1 MNTYNN
7 IRFGEQ
13 ESNTLFRVV
22 DSVLIFSVL
31 YLVSLCYLGEF
42 SKTYYFTGAFS
53 ALLFVFFAENN
64 GLYRRFESSS
74 SSNHLSPIASSW
86 IKAILCILLMAFFT
100 HWSQIHSRVVIAV
113 WMVLTPI
120 ALVGSRYLANALQ
133 TLHFKK
139 HAYKQKAIIIGMTGT
154 GVKLASDI
162 THNATHSLKLVG
174 FFDDRSEP
182 RNIDPESFA
191 NCGAEYRGSIRDGLK
206 LAKCRSVR
214 HVYIAIPTWNA
225 ERVQSIVRQFS
236 DTTAHVYLVPDVN
249 TFELMQ
255 ARWRNIG
262 GSPTISIQD
271 TPFYGFSSV
280 VKRMQDIVLASAILA
295 LISPVLAVVALGVK
309 VSSRGPIIFKQMRYG
324 LDGKEIKVWKFR
336 SMSVMDNGT
345 VVKQAT
351 KNDVRVTKFG
361 RFIRSTSLDEL
372 PQFINVLQGKMSIV
386 GPRPHAVAHNEEY
399 RQIVDKYMLRH
410 KVKPGIT
417 GLAQI
422 SGYRGET
429 DTLEKME
436 KRVEYDLK
444 YIQHWS
450 LLLDLKIVFLTVFKG
465 FISKTAY

>member
-7 IRFGEQ
+7 IRLGEQ
-13 ESNTLFRVV
+13 ESSTLLRVI
-22 DSVLIFSVL
+22 DSVIIVAVL
-31 YLVSLCYLGEF
+31 YLASMVYLGEF
-42 SKTYYFTGAFS
+42 TRTYYFVGPMA
-53 ALLFVFFAENN
+53 ALLFVFFGENN
-64 GLYRRFESSS
+64 GLYREFTSHSTSS
-74 SSNHLSPIASSW
+74 HLSPIAASW
-86 IKAILCILLMAFFT
+86 VKAILCILLLAFFT
-100 HWSQIHSRVVIAV
+100 HWSQIHSRIVIGT
-113 WMVLTPI
+113 WMVTVPL
-120 ALVGSRYLANALQ
+120 ALMGVRYVADSLLK
-133 TLHFKK
+133 LHFKK
-139 HAYKQKAIIIGMTGT
+139 HAYKQKALIVGQTNTGI
-154 GVKLASDI
+154 KLANDI
-162 THNATHSLKLVG
+162 QKTQKHGLKLVG
-174 FFDDRSEP
+174 FFDDRTSARDIDAEQLANTGIELKG
-182 RNIDPESFA
+182 NIHEA
-191 NCGAEYRGSIRDGLK
+191 LR
-206 LAKCRSVR
+206 LAKSRAVR

-225 ERVQSIVRQFS
+225 ERVQNIVKQFS
-236 DTTAHVYLVPDVN
+236 DTTAHVYLVPDIN

-280 VKRMQDIVLASAILA
+280 VKRVQDIVLSSIILT
-295 LISPVLAVVALGVK
+295 LISPVLAFVAMGVK
-309 VSSRGPIIFKQMRYG
+309 LSSPGPIIFKQMRYG
-324 LDGKEIKVWKFR
+324 LDGQEIKVWKFR
-336 SMSVMDNGT
+336 SMSVMDNGA

-372 PQFINVLQGKMSIV
+372 PQFINVLQGRMSIV

-399 RQIVDKYMLRH
+399 REIVDKYMLRH

-436 KRVEYDLK
+436 KRVEFDLK

-465 FISKTAY
+465 FVSKTAY